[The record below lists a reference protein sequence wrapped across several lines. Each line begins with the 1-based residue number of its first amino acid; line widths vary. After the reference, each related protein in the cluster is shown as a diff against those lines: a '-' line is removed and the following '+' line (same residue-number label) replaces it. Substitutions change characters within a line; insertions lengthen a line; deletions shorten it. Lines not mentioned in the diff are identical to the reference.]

1 MKSTNMRVHYDEEGD
16 FLEISIGKPTKS
28 TATEIKPGVFLRL
41 DDKSHE
47 IKSVGI
53 LGFKSKQD
61 MDVQLPINVT
71 FSS

>member
-1 MKSTNMRVHYDEEGD
+1 MMKNKNMRVHYDEEGD

-28 TATEIKPGVFLRL
+28 TATEIRPGVFLRR
-41 DDKSHE
+41 DKKSQE

-61 MDVQLPINVT
+61 MDVQLPIDVT
-71 FSS
+71 FS